1 MLSELKERGVEYVIR
16 PATRDDY
23 DELSLAFTEVEL
35 LHRTALPHVFRAPDD
50 PELNREHFAAV
61 LVDEDAA
68 WLVAE
73 HAGAIIGFVKLR
85 IMHALDRPVFV
96 PRSYAE
102 VDSLAV
108 RAQYRRAGIGR
119 ALMERAERWAA
130 ERGLNEVQLN
140 VWEFNQGAI
149 AFYEELGYVTE
160 RRQMRRVISN
170 GNS

>member
-1 MLSELKERGVEYVIR
+1 
-16 PATRDDY
+16 
-23 DELSLAFTEVEL
+23 
-35 LHRTALPHVFRAPDD
+35 
-50 PELNREHFAAV
+50 
-61 LVDEDAA
+61 
-68 WLVAE
+68 LVAE
-73 HAGAIIGFVKLR
+73 HADAIIGFVKLR
-85 IMHALDRPVFV
+85 IMHALDRPIFV

-108 RAQYRRAGIGR
+108 RAQYRRAGVGR

-130 ERGLNEVQLN
+130 DHGLNEVELN